1 MSHNLDELR
10 IRFHSLLETLC
21 DRYNLGDYIGDNEPE
36 DIYNNWDK
44 FDAAINELN
53 IWCATGATKF
63 VIGDDKYDY
72 IIKIQPPCIDDMDY
86 CAREV
91 AVKWLCTT
99 RPLPMAS
106 RISLLGLP
114 SCLIFISPI
123 AFACLCM

>member
-91 AVKWLCTT
+91 EVYNAAVANGYEDKFAWTAKLFDFHFTDSIG
-99 RPLPMAS
+99 RPV
-106 RISLLGLP
+106 
-114 SCLIFISPI
+114 
-123 AFACLCM
+123 